1 MRKLQLI
8 IFMFSFIILITIS
21 LININSAGAGTICSS
36 YSNLPWHQ
44 LSIGVISCN
53 KKISSCAEDNCQD
66 MLDIFEKCENLSA
79 ELTKVDGPSKDTI
92 LYLLNSKN
100 IECINIALIN
110 ILLREIFSKDILD
123 NILELQNVNAD
134 IFANNAINQTLNKL
148 DAKHVIEYKDKIL
161 RNLKNKS
168 DYDWYI
174 LSIMPTLEKIPQDDI
189 FEVYANLLRKN
200 NKAIRLAVYL
210 TIRKYGSEYINK
222 VKEILTKEGDNDA
235 LLFLNKP
242 VGLGGST
249 RE

>member
-1 MRKLQLI
+1 M
-8 IFMFSFIILITIS
+8 
-21 LININSAGAGTICSS
+21 
-36 YSNLPWHQ
+36 
-44 LSIGVISCN
+44 V
-53 KKISSCAEDNCQD
+53 
-66 MLDIFEKCENLSA
+66 
-79 ELTKVDGPSKDTI
+79 TI